1 MSNLKVLHLIPSLA
15 VGGMERLVCDLVT
28 ARDKTTTSIVCLN
41 TLGLLGEQISH
52 QVDVKV
58 LHLSGGIFSGIVNVY
73 KELKKQKPQVVHC
86 HNLQAHFYGS
96 ICAKLLGNMKVVLTK
111 HGQHI
116 PKTGLAA
123 KINRITLK
131 SSKTIG
137 VSADIT
143 KLMNGWI
150 YDGRYTAEYIANGAP
165 LRSKKILNDEKITK
179 HSLGLQDDYVCL
191 GIVARLS
198 KPKDHAILVK
208 SIKALSRNYPNIH
221 LLIIG
226 DGPLKGDIEALI
238 ENLDAS
244 AQITLLGERQDIPDI
259 LNILDIFVLT
269 SSSEG
274 IPMTILEAMAAKL
287 PVVATNVGGIPQIVI
302 DGKTGFLVTNKQQKE
317 LSDALERLIVDP
329 NLRAKF
335 GRNGRTLLEK
345 NYSIKQTMEKYEVI
359 YTHLIDP
366 NINVGN

>member
-1 MSNLKVLHLIPSLA
+1 MNNLKVLHLIPSLA

-58 LHLSGGIFSGIVNVY
+58 LHLSGNILNGIVNVY
-73 KELKKQKPQVVHC
+73 KELKKQKPQIVHC

-116 PKTGLAA
+116 PQTGLTT

-165 LRSKKILNDEKITK
+165 LRSEKTLNDEKITK
-179 HSLGLQDDYVCL
+179 HSLGIQDDCICL

-198 KPKDHAILVK
+198 KPKDHTVLVK
-208 SIKALSRNYPNIH
+208 SIKELSHSYPNIH

-226 DGPLKGDIEALI
+226 DGPLKSDIAALI
-238 ENLDAS
+238 DNLNAS
-244 AQITLLGERQDIPDI
+244 TQITLLGERQDIPDI
-259 LNILDIFVLT
+259 LHLLDIFVLT

-274 IPMTILEAMAAKL
+274 IPMTILEAMAARL
-287 PVVATNVGGIPQIVI
+287 PVVATNIGGIPQVVI
-302 DGKTGFLVTNKQQKE
+302 DGETGFLVADKQQKE
-317 LSDALERLIVDP
+317 LSEALARLIDDP
-329 NLRAKF
+329 NLRARF
-335 GRNGRTLLEK
+335 GGNGRTLLEK

-359 YTHLIDP
+359 YTNLINPGMSVD
-366 NINVGN
+366 I